1 MVFSAL
7 IYNFFFLNG
16 FKCVTS
22 FTQEDPAH
30 PGHFMTFLDS
40 VAGVKMGGRIVPDE
54 EMVGEKKRCGIQ
66 KCLTVFKS
74 RYRGTLIFF

>member
-1 MVFSAL
+1 M
-7 IYNFFFLNG
+7 
-16 FKCVTS
+16 
-22 FTQEDPAH
+22 
-30 PGHFMTFLDS
+30 MFLDS